1 MRKRWEW
8 VARQSAGLAALAVV
22 TVALHSLAPNPAD
35 VALTYLLA
43 VLLAST
49 VGGLWS
55 AAATALVGTT
65 AFNFFFLPPVG
76 TLTIA
81 DPANWVALFA
91 FLVVA
96 VVGSQLV
103 ARARARSVQAEARAD
118 RTRRLLDLSEQV
130 LARIA
135 STTDRD
141 ATLAALAEDF
151 GRVLGARRALII
163 LWTPDGPGSLH
174 PAADAPYWPEGSL
187 QRVRTACTVFP
198 DHPLRLDGGPGLTS
212 LVLPLARRS
221 EHPAL
226 LLASFEQPIEP
237 GLADAVAGL
246 GSLALERLFLLRQIT
261 EAEAAKKSD
270 ALKSALLSSV
280 SHELRTPLA
289 AIRVSAT
296 ALQRP
301 EVWADVGG
309 RTDLLRT
316 VDEEAERLNRV
327 IANLLCMSRIESGAL
342 SLERQPNEV
351 EMLIWEGMR
360 QAGLRLNRRG
370 VGLRLPEGLP
380 EVDCDLG
387 LGGTALANL
396 LDNAA
401 KYSPRDAP
409 VEIGARVSADGRLVA
424 VWVDDRG
431 PGILPGEAE
440 RIFERFYRSGAGFP
454 RRAGPAGTGIGLS
467 IARAL
472 VEAHGGRLWV
482 EARPGGG
489 SRFTTTWPVAG
500 AEPVSVHEAGVSG

>member
-1 MRKRWEW
+1 MRVRWVW
-8 VARQSAGLAALAVV
+8 AVRQSAGLAALAVA
-22 TVALHSLAPNPAD
+22 TVGLHPLRPNPAD

-55 AAATALVGTT
+55 AAATALAGTA

-118 RTRRLLDLSEQV
+118 RTRRLLDLSERV

-135 STTDRD
+135 GATDQD
-141 ATLAALAEDF
+141 ATLAALAADF
-151 GRVLGARRALII
+151 GRVLGADRALMA
-163 LWTPDGPGSLH
+163 LWEPDGPGSLH
-174 PAADAPYWPEGSL
+174 PAADAPHWPDGSL
-187 QRVRTACTVFP
+187 DRARTACTVFP
-198 DHPLRLDGGPGLTS
+198 DHPLRLEGGPGGTL

-226 LLASFEQPIEP
+226 LLASFARPVEP

-246 GSLALERLFLLRQIT
+246 GSLALERLFLLHRIT

-289 AIRVSAT
+289 AIRVAAT

-301 EVWADVGG
+301 EVWADAGG

-342 SLERQPNEV
+342 SLERQPCEV
-351 EMLIWEGMR
+351 EVLLWEGVR
-360 QAGLRLNRRG
+360 LAGLRLQRRR
-370 VGLRLPEGLP
+370 VGLALPEGLP

-387 LGGTALANL
+387 LGGIALANL
-396 LDNAA
+396 LDNAV
-401 KYSPRDAP
+401 KYSPRETP
-409 VEIGARVSADGRLVA
+409 VDIGARLSADGHLVA

-431 PGILPGEAE
+431 PGIATGEAE
-440 RIFERFYRSGAGFP
+440 RIFQRFYRGGAGSP
-454 RRAGPAGTGIGLS
+454 GRGGPAGTGLGLS

-489 SRFTTTWPVAG
+489 SRFTATWPVADPVP
-500 AEPVSVHEAGVSG
+500 EPAQGSGG

>member
-1 MRKRWEW
+1 MGVRWLR
-8 VARQSAGLAALAVV
+8 VARQIAGLVALAVA
-22 TVALHSLAPNPAD
+22 TVGLHAVRPNPAD

-49 VGGLWS
+49 IGGLWS
-55 AAATALVGTT
+55 AAATALAGTA

-118 RTRRLLDLSEQV
+118 RTRLLLDLSERV

-135 STTDRD
+135 GASDPD
-141 ATLAALAEDF
+141 ATLDALAEDF
-151 GRVLGARRALII
+151 GRVLGTDRALIA
-163 LWTPDGPGSLH
+163 LWEPDRPGSVH
-174 PAADAPYWPEGSL
+174 PSAALERWPAGVLE
-187 QRVRTACTVFP
+187 RMRAACTVFP
-198 DHPLRLDGGPGLTS
+198 DHPLRLEGGPGVT
-212 LVLPLARRS
+212 LVALPLARRS

-226 LLASFEQPIEP
+226 LLALFSRPVEV

-246 GSLALERLFLLRQIT
+246 GSLALERLFLLRRIT

-289 AIRVSAT
+289 AIRVAAT

-301 EVWADVGG
+301 EVWSDAPG

-327 IANLLCMSRIESGAL
+327 IANLLCMSRLESGAI
-342 SLERQPNEV
+342 SLERQPCEV
-351 EMLIWEGMR
+351 EVLVWEGMR
-360 QAGLRLNRRG
+360 QAGLRLDRRR
-370 VGLRLPEGLP
+370 VRLAVPEGLP
-380 EVDCDLG
+380 ELDCDLG
-387 LGGTALANL
+387 LGGIALANL
-396 LDNAA
+396 LDNAV
-401 KYSPRDAP
+401 KYSPRDSP
-409 VEIGARVSADGRLVA
+409 VDVGARLSTSGRLVA
-424 VWVDDRG
+424 VWIDDRG
-431 PGILPGEAE
+431 PGIAPGDAE
-440 RIFERFYRSGAGFP
+440 RIFERFYRGGAGALP
-454 RRAGPAGTGIGLS
+454 GGGPAGTGLGLS
-467 IARAL
+467 IARGL

-482 EARPGGG
+482 ESRPGGG
-489 SRFTTTWPVAG
+489 SRFTSTWPVARVPG
-500 AEPVSVHEAGVSG
+500 SG